1 MSIFSELGLS
11 EPLLRVLPELGFES
25 PSPIQQQSIPLL
37 TSEPIDF
44 IGLAQTGTGKTAA
57 FGLPLLDH
65 VDSSDL
71 TTQALIIAPT
81 RELCQQIAAQL
92 VAFAKYFPNLR
103 IQTVY
108 GGAPIGP
115 QIKAIKSGVQI
126 IVATPGRLID
136 LIDRNVVKI
145 ETVDIVVLDEA
156 DEMLNM
162 GFKEDIDAI
171 LSHTPEDKATW
182 LFSATMP
189 SEIRSLIRKFMKN
202 PVEVSVQSGN
212 VVNKNIEHQYTVI
225 RASDKVEV
233 LRRFLDFQPDMLG
246 IVFCRTKIDTQ
257 NLAVELTQ
265 SGYHAEAL
273 HGDLSQQQRDQV
285 MKKFKAHAVRLLI
298 ATDVAARGIDVNDLT
313 HVIHYSL
320 PDDAE
325 YYTHRSGRTARA
337 GKTGISLALIT
348 HHDIRKIRFIEKKL
362 GIGVKKVQVPEV
374 SQILNS
380 RLEHWADRV
389 LETEVNASLD
399 TKIHEKVVA
408 MFAGLNQ
415 ETLLAKLLSRQ
426 MELIGYKEV
435 SNKNLNDDR
444 TGDRNDRGTEK
455 RGDRRESKF
464 DRLRDGAD
472 RRSDRKDDRQ
482 ERSSD
487 RRTDRPASSDRFEK
501 PVRPERFEKPVR
513 PERFEK
519 PVRPERPDKPVR
531 SERDER
537 PAKRE
542 RISGGETGAGPS
554 GKGMERFFINI
565 GTMDQV
571 NKGELLKFICD
582 QTRLKKDDI
591 GEIQL
596 NKSHSFF
603 EVNSRSSDKVT
614 SSFKGL
620 VIDGRELRVN
630 KDIPK

>member
-37 TSEPIDF
+37 ISEPIDF

-92 VAFAKYFPNLR
+92 VAFAKYYPNLR

-115 QIKAIKSGVQI
+115 QIKAIKAGVQI

-136 LIDRNVVKI
+136 LIDRKVVKI
-145 ETVDIVVLDEA
+145 ETIDIVVLDEA

-171 LSHTPEDKATW
+171 LSHTPEEKATW

-189 SEIRSLIRKFMKN
+189 REIRSLIKKFMKD

-212 VVNKNIEHQYTVI
+212 VVNTNIEHQYAVI
-225 RASDKVEV
+225 RASDKAEV
-233 LRRFLDFQPDMLG
+233 LRRFIDFQPDMLG

-265 SGYHAEAL
+265 SGYHAEAI

-298 ATDVAARGIDVNDLT
+298 ATDVAARGIDVSDLS

-320 PDDAE
+320 PDDSE

-362 GIGVKKVQVPEV
+362 GIGMKKVQVPAV

-380 RLEHWADRV
+380 RLEHWADKV
-389 LETEVNASLD
+389 METEVNESLD
-399 TKIHEKVVA
+399 IKIHEKVVA
-408 MFAGLNQ
+408 MFAEMNQ

-435 SNKNLNDDR
+435 SDKNLNDDR
-444 TGDRNDRGTEK
+444 TGDRGSDRGNDRGMER
-455 RGDRRESKF
+455 RGDRRE
-464 DRLRDGAD
+464 RDGRRD
-472 RRSDRKDDRQ
+472 RNDFGSERRGDRRDERPERRSDRPDRGF
-482 ERSSD
+482 D
-487 RRTDRPASSDRFEK
+487 KPA
-501 PVRPERFEKPVR
+501 
-513 PERFEK
+513 
-519 PVRPERPDKPVR
+519 RPERPSRPERSDRPVRSESSDRPVR
-531 SERDER
+531 SER
-537 PAKRE
+537 RE
-542 RISGGETGAGPS
+542 RTNSETGSGPT
-554 GKGMERFFINI
+554 GKGMDRFFINI
-565 GTMDQV
+565 GSMDQV

-582 QTRLKKDDI
+582 QTKLRKDDI
-591 GEIQL
+591 GQIQL

-603 EVNSRSSDKVT
+603 EVDAKSAGKVAN
-614 SSFKGL
+614 SFKGL

-630 KDIPK
+630 KDEPKG

>member
-389 LETEVNASLD
+389 LETEVNGSLD
-399 TKIHEKVVA
+399 TNIHEKVVA

-444 TGDRNDRGTEK
+444 TGDRNERGTEK

-464 DRLRDGAD
+464 DRLRDGAE
-472 RRSDRKDDRQ
+472 RRTDRKDDRR

-501 PVRPERFEKPVR
+501 PVK

-519 PVRPERPDKPVR
+519 PVRPERPDKPVKF
-531 SERDER
+531 EREER

-542 RISGGETGAGPS
+542 RISGGETGVGPS

-603 EVNSRSSDKVT
+603 EVNARSSDKVS

>member
-37 TSEPIDF
+37 ISEPIDF

-92 VAFAKYFPNLR
+92 VAFAKYYPNLR

-115 QIKAIKSGVQI
+115 QIKAIKAGVQI

-136 LIDRNVVKI
+136 LIDRKVVKI
-145 ETVDIVVLDEA
+145 ETIDIVVLDEA

-171 LSHTPEDKATW
+171 LSHTPEEKATW

-189 SEIRSLIRKFMKN
+189 REIRSLIKKFMKD

-212 VVNKNIEHQYTVI
+212 VVNTNIEHQYTVI
-225 RASDKVEV
+225 RASDKAEV
-233 LRRFLDFQPDMLG
+233 LRRFIDFQPDMLG

-265 SGYHAEAL
+265 SGYHAEAI

-298 ATDVAARGIDVNDLT
+298 ATDVAARGIDVSDLS

-320 PDDAE
+320 PDDSE

-362 GIGVKKVQVPEV
+362 GIGMKKVQVPAV

-380 RLEHWADRV
+380 RLEHWADKV
-389 LETEVNASLD
+389 METEGNESLD
-399 TKIHEKVVA
+399 IKIHDKVVA
-408 MFAGLNQ
+408 MFAEMNQ

-435 SNKNLNDDR
+435 SDKNLNDDR
-444 TGDRNDRGTEK
+444 TGDRGNDRGMER
-455 RGDRRESKF
+455 RGDRRE
-464 DRLRDGAD
+464 RDGRRDRNDFGSERRGDRRDERPD
-472 RRSDRKDDRQ
+472 RRSDRPDRGF
-482 ERSSD
+482 D
-487 RRTDRPASSDRFEK
+487 KPA
-501 PVRPERFEKPVR
+501 
-513 PERFEK
+513 
-519 PVRPERPDKPVR
+519 RPERPSRPERSDRPVRSESNDRPVR
-531 SERDER
+531 SER
-537 PAKRE
+537 RE
-542 RISGGETGAGPS
+542 RTNSETGSGPA
-554 GKGMERFFINI
+554 GKGMDRFFINI
-565 GTMDQV
+565 GSMDQV

-582 QTRLKKDDI
+582 QTKLRKDDI
-591 GEIQL
+591 GQIQL

-603 EVNSRSSDKVT
+603 EVDAKSAGKVA

-630 KDIPK
+630 KDEPKG